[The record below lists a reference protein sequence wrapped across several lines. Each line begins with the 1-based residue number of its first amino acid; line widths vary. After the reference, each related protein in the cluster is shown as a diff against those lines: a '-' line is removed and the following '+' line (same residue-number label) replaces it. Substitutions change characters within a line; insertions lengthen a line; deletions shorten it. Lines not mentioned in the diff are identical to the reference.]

1 MNGLTGERVI
11 ISKDWAQPDTGLEQ
25 AVEDQRA
32 AAVEVYRT
40 DPHLI
45 REHANQE
52 DSYRTGGY
60 AERQLFEL
68 VQNAADAILRS
79 GRSGRI
85 ELRLCAGN
93 LYCANEGEP
102 FSLAGITAVTHA
114 FLSPKDGDEIGR
126 FGLGFK
132 SVLSV
137 TSNPQIFSRS
147 ISFEF
152 NSAESRSSLAEFSVV
167 GQTLPQLRVPSLVNI
182 SKEFACDPILAEMS
196 EWATTIIKLPNLIHA
211 ERLTTQLEKF
221 KTEFLLFAPS
231 VATLRLRIDEQDV
244 DLEHKREELGQGVV
258 RISTPD
264 GKPSEWL
271 LAERLHRPSV
281 EARQEVGHAIARETV
296 KLTYAAPRHGS
307 SELGSFWA
315 YFPLADKTTATGLFN
330 APFRVNDDRTSL
342 LPGSY
347 NREIFEQFAEMFV
360 EVLPRMSTA
369 VDPAKHFDYL
379 PARGNEAR
387 GFGDRMLSL
396 RIPIVA
402 AKSRIVPDFR
412 GELQYPRNLTSV
424 SKFSF
429 IDSRDFNRW
438 QNAAM
443 ISDIHLP
450 VPHASCYT
458 TAGRKTRLRSLL
470 DNGIVEGEE
479 RLAELDPAE
488 WLSVLGEK
496 VNLRS
501 LAVALQIFLHMKSY
515 EPALFR
521 AAQAARI
528 IPTSN
533 GTLRR
538 ADDISQVFIRGKKS
552 AQLKDI
558 DLIDQAFLDI
568 EGVEQRLRTIGF
580 TDVEP
585 ALELRAL
592 LSLASDAWGPKDWK
606 TLWSLADEVDHR
618 SQRDLFE
625 EHTRKVKP
633 LRVLARDGVW
643 RRPSSVVLATREF
656 EPSSP
661 ALQLDSRFHGGDPK
675 FLGILGVVCG
685 VEDRCPSDGEKLFR
699 EYEAWANEDFQAEL
713 VRSPNSSTG
722 SASFTESYG
731 PGPVDYLQ
739 SLQAE
744 YDLAAVIQWSIL
756 LLKADA
762 PREWTMVRAGGTF
775 TKKYPAFHIWALRKL
790 GLFQTSWGEKD
801 FRGSLDPTLHKYS
814 AYLPVALES
823 AAGRLGLPADLNHV
837 PTPIW
842 AEFLNRPLEHA
853 DPAVLAELVVRAARR
868 LPQNQTVLQIP
879 AFVGGRGE
887 LKPIGE
893 VLVAE
898 TSQEITVLKAKGV
911 PFIHTDD
918 ESVASYL
925 SSRLGLR
932 LARDHM
938 SFSLVTEGLNE
949 GFLAVDRFRSLRALH
964 GNPLRDV
971 QLVECERIAK
981 RVTSGDGFEDNP
993 IPAIRQG
1000 HTLYVKHGMDE
1011 YELLAVVNSEFSL
1024 GLSGAELMRLLKAS
1038 EELDVQ
1044 HLIERCKSQR
1054 NPADKLLVL
1063 FGVADLEARLPRGL
1077 VSAVRRMGAP
1087 TGQRDIA
1094 QLFLNVYGNDALQ
1107 QLKAELQEKR
1117 LPAPDRW
1124 AGGTDALA
1132 FVRRLGFHEAYAGER
1147 SKSLESSLQILGM
1160 PGLNTLHDYQEKLS
1174 SQIRDLLDS
1183 RAEEQARKAM
1193 LYLPTGAGK
1202 TRVTVEAIVRAF
1214 IEDGLE
1220 GPVLWIAQS
1229 EELCEQAVQ
1238 TWSAVWRQFADTR
1251 TLSIGRLWSS
1261 NEVSY
1266 AGSELSVVVATDA
1279 KLASLIS
1286 RGDEYEWL
1294 SNATAVI
1301 IDEAHVAGDSPRYTQ
1316 ILRWLRVDGRNS
1328 RVPLLGLTATP
1339 FKGLSEART
1348 ESLAARF
1355 GRKRLESLG
1364 DDPYGVLQEMGVLSR
1379 VRHELLDGGE
1389 VELNLDE
1396 RAEVSKSSRISPA
1409 VLERLGAD
1417 QDRTLRLVDHISGL
1431 DRRWP
1436 VLVFTASVL
1445 SAQVLAALLQAKGI
1459 SASSVNGNT
1468 KMGERRRILRE
1479 FQAGGIQVL
1488 TNCDV
1493 LTQGFDAPGV
1503 KALYLARPTFSPNA
1517 YIQMVGRG
1525 LRGPLNGGKEE
1536 CLIVDVVDTF
1546 SNFQG
1551 DLAFRQFDYLWDR

>member
-1 MNGLTGERVI
+1 MSTRT
-11 ISKDWAQPDTGLEQ
+11 DWAKPDSDLEQ
-25 AVEDQRA
+25 AIEDKRA
-32 AAVEVYRT
+32 AAIDVYRR
-40 DPHLI
+40 DPDLI

-60 AERQLFEL
+60 ADRQLFEL
-68 VQNAADAILRS
+68 VQNGADAILRS

-85 ELRLCAGN
+85 ELRLCAGS
-93 LYCANEGEP
+93 LYCANEGDP
-102 FSLAGITAVTHA
+102 FSKAGITAVTHA

-137 TSNPQIFSRS
+137 TANPQIFSQS
-147 ISFEF
+147 VCFEF
-152 NSAESRSSLAEFSVV
+152 NSPNSQLSLAEFSAD
-167 GQTLPQLRVPSLVNI
+167 GQDLPQLRVPSQMDN
-182 SKEFACDPILAEMS
+182 SAEFAADPILAEMS
-196 EWATTIIKLPNLIHA
+196 EWATTIIKLPNLLHVEKI
-211 ERLTTQLEKF
+211 TTQLEKF
-221 KTEFLLFAPS
+221 KTEFLLFAPLVS
-231 VATLRLRIDEQDV
+231 ALRLRIDELDL
-244 DLEHKREELGQGVV
+244 DLEHTREELGGGAV

-264 GKPSEWL
+264 GKPTEWL
-271 LAERLHRPSV
+271 LAERMHRPSV
-281 EARQEVGHAIARETV
+281 EARQEVGKAIARETV
-296 KLTYAAPRHGS
+296 KLTYAAPRHGR

-330 APFRVNDDRTSL
+330 APFRVTDDRTSL
-342 LPGSY
+342 LPGTY
-347 NREIFEQFAEMFV
+347 NREIFEQFSEMFV
-360 EVLPRMSTA
+360 EVLPRLSTA
-369 VDPAKHFDYL
+369 EDPAKHFDYL
-379 PARGNEAR
+379 PARGKEIR
-387 GFGDRMLSL
+387 GFGDRVLSL
-396 RIPIVA
+396 RIPVVA
-402 AKSRIVPDFR
+402 ARSRIVPDLR
-412 GELQYPRNLTSV
+412 GQLQHPRDLTTV

-438 QNAAM
+438 QNAAKV
-443 ISDIHLP
+443 SDIDLQI
-450 VPHASCYT
+450 PHASCYT
-458 TAGRKTRLRSLL
+458 TPERKTRLRSLV
-470 DNGIVEGEE
+470 DNGVIAGET
-479 RLAELDPAE
+479 RLPELDPAE
-488 WLSVLGEK
+488 WLTALGEK
-496 VNLRS
+496 GNLRS
-501 LAVALQIFLHMKSY
+501 LAVALQILLHMKTY

-528 IPTSN
+528 IPASN
-533 GTLRR
+533 GTRRR
-538 ADDISQVFIRGKKS
+538 ADNISQLFIRGQKS

-558 DLIDQAFLDI
+558 EMIDPVFLEI
-568 EGVEQRLRTIGF
+568 EGVEQRLRTLGF
-580 TDVEP
+580 RDVEP

-592 LSLASDAWGPKDWK
+592 LNLASDDWQPKDWK
-606 TLWSLADEVDHR
+606 VLWSLADDVDLR

-625 EHTRKVKP
+625 EHVRKDKP

-656 EPSSP
+656 EPNSL
-661 ALQLDSRFHGGDPK
+661 ALCLDSRFHGGDPK

-685 VEDRCPSDGEKLFR
+685 VEDRCPAEGQKLFQ
-699 EYEAWANEDFQAEL
+699 EYQAWVNEDFKAEL
-713 VRSPNSSTG
+713 VRSATSSSGTSG
-722 SASFTESYG
+722 FAESYG
-731 PGPVDYLQ
+731 PGPADYLQ
-739 SLQAE
+739 LLRAE
-744 YDLAAVIQWSIL
+744 NDFPALIQWSTL

-762 PREWTMVRAGGTF
+762 PREWTMTRSGGSF

-790 GLFQTSWGEKD
+790 GLFRTSWGESGSKE
-801 FRGSLDPTLHKYS
+801 SLDPTLHRYS
-814 AYLPVALES
+814 DYLPVASDS
-823 AAGRLGLPADLNHV
+823 AAGRLGLPNELSQV
-837 PTPIW
+837 PAPIW
-842 AEFLNRPLEHA
+842 TAFLNRSVERA
-853 DPAVLAELVVRAARR
+853 DPASLAELVQRAVKR
-868 LPQNQTVLQIP
+868 LPLSLTISEIP
-879 AFVGGRGE
+879 AYVGGRGE
-887 LKPIGE
+887 PKPVGE
-893 VLVAE
+893 VLIAE
-898 TSQEITVLKAKGV
+898 TAQEIAFLKAKGV
-911 PFIHTDD
+911 PFIQTEDD
-918 ESVASYL
+918 AVAAYL
-925 SSRLGLR
+925 SGRLGLR

-949 GFLAVDRFRSLRALH
+949 SFLAVDRFRSLRTLH
-964 GNPLRDV
+964 GNPVRDV

-981 RVTSGDGFEDNP
+981 RVTSGEGVEDNP
-993 IPAIRQG
+993 IQALRQG
-1000 HTLYVKHGMDE
+1000 NTLYVKRGMDE
-1011 YELLAVVNSEFSL
+1011 FELLAIVNSEFAL
-1024 GLSGAELMRLLKAS
+1024 GLSGADLMRLLKAS

-1044 HLIERCKSQR
+1044 HLIERCKAENAPVR
-1054 NPADKLLVL
+1054 KLLIL
-1063 FGVADLEARLPRGL
+1063 FRADELEARLPKGL

-1087 TGQRDIA
+1087 TGSADVA
-1094 QLFLNVYGNDALQ
+1094 QLFLNVYGNDSLQ
-1107 QLKAELQEKR
+1107 QLRAELQEKG

-1132 FVRRLGFHEAYAGER
+1132 FVRRLGFEEVFAGER
-1147 SKSLESSLQILGM
+1147 TKSLESSLQILGT

-1174 SQIRDLLDS
+1174 SQIRELLAT
-1183 RAEEQARKAM
+1183 RTEEQARKAM

-1202 TRVTVEAIVRAF
+1202 TRVTVEAVVRAF

-1266 AGSELSVVVATDA
+1266 SGGELSVVVATDA

-1294 SNATAVI
+1294 SKATAVI

-1389 VELNLDE
+1389 VELNPEE
-1396 RAEVSKSSRISPA
+1396 RAEASKSSRISPA

-1431 DRRWP
+1431 NRSWP
-1436 VLVFTASVL
+1436 ILVFTASVL

-1459 SASSVNGNT
+1459 SASSVSGNT

-1479 FQAGGIQVL
+1479 FQTGAIQVL